1 MVSRKRHILTLAAL
15 ILAAACVFAAVWAS
29 SSLNARAADAAFKKT
44 WSEGDPSA
52 AEGLSLTSYI
62 NSGDNVLRW
71 KNDLVFD
78 GGEQSRTEQS
88 YRAMV
93 PYEGYGGSDF
103 RAFISVEG
111 TQELRELQ
119 ESMMNQCEVGSRIS
133 SKILLKDYFKYYPL
147 SVQWSVGGENYNTVD
162 YVGYSDLD
170 KAVNSLF
177 RVPVKATDYM
187 ILACEKHS
195 QGGSSTGIEAHY
207 ATGYSVAGYLVGSD
221 MICVTVL
228 NDYPDTIWTSEP
240 SSVEAEIRSF
250 PVKKLD
256 KAIEIAGGKIS
267 YVPAS
272 ENAELLWELPEG
284 AVYKACGSML
294 SREAVVVV
302 YSEGGVLK
310 AAVCDAAGKAPVE
323 IVLLEGV
330 ENDAACS
337 FYQKEDYAV
346 VQVGAEAFCCIWK
359 DASGWRSSSF
369 SPLDLQF
376 LAESQWYGNLSVAFN
391 KKNFAVAG
399 VIGGNDPYRGWQV
412 YRGVFLAVLSAD
424 GPVYQAKY
432 GSDAIAASAFSDHD
446 GYPRAASIYIPYSA
460 LKW

>member
-29 SSLNARAADAAFKKT
+29 SSINSHAADAAFKKT

-62 NSGDNVLRW
+62 SPFNNTLLW

-78 GGEQSRTEQS
+78 GGEQSLTEQS
-88 YRAMV
+88 YRTNA
-93 PYEGYGGSDF
+93 PYEALWGCDF
-103 RAFISVEG
+103 RAFINVEG
-111 TQELRELQ
+111 TQELQELQ
-119 ESMMNQCEVGSRIS
+119 DSMMKQCEVGSRIS
-133 SKILLKDYFKYYPL
+133 SKIVLKDYFEYYPL
-147 SVQWSVGGENYNTVD
+147 SVQWSVGGENYQTVH
-162 YVGYSDLD
+162 YTGYSDLEE
-170 KAVNSLF
+170 AVNALF

-187 ILACEKHS
+187 ILTCEKHS
-195 QGGSSTGIEAHY
+195 QGGSSTGTEAHY

-221 MICVTVL
+221 MVCVTVL
-228 NDYPDTIWTSEP
+228 NDYPDTIWASEP

-272 ENAELLWELPEG
+272 ENAELLWKLPEG
-284 AVYKACGSML
+284 AVYEACGSML
-294 SREAVVVV
+294 SRDAVIVV
-302 YSEGGVLK
+302 YSEGSVLK
-310 AAVCDAAGKAPVE
+310 AAACDAAGKAPVE
-323 IVLLEGV
+323 IVLLEDFGT
-330 ENDAACS
+330 DASCG

-346 VQVGAEAFCCIWK
+346 VQVGSEAFCCIWK
-359 DASGWRSSSF
+359 DATGWRASSF
-369 SPLDLQF
+369 PAPDLKF
-376 LAESQWYGNLSVAFN
+376 LAENEWYGNLSVAFN
-391 KKNFAVAG
+391 KKDFALAG
-399 VIGGNDPYRGWQV
+399 TIGGSSPSDFRAS
-412 YRGVFLAVLSAD
+412 YRGVFLAVLSEG

-432 GSDAIAASAFSDHD
+432 GSDAIAASAFHGTD
-446 GYPRAASIYIPYSA
+446 GYLRAASIYIPYSA

>member
-1 MVSRKRHILTLAAL
+1 MSRKRHILTLAAL

-62 NSGDNVLRW
+62 QSENTLLW

-78 GGEQSRTEQS
+78 GGEQSLTEQS
-88 YRAMV
+88 YRTNA
-93 PYEGYGGSDF
+93 PYEALWGCDF
-103 RAFISVEG
+103 RAFINVEG
-111 TQELRELQ
+111 TQELQELQ
-119 ESMMNQCEVGSRIS
+119 ESMQKECEVGSRIS
-133 SKILLKDYFKYYPL
+133 SKIMLKDYFKYYPL
-147 SVQWSVGGENYNTVD
+147 SVQWSVGGENYQTVH
-162 YVGYSDLD
+162 YSGYSDLE
-170 KAVNSLF
+170 KAVNDLF
-177 RVPVKATDYM
+177 RVPVNAADYM
-187 ILACEKHS
+187 ILTCEKHS
-195 QGGSSTGIEAHY
+195 QNGGGSTGTEPHY

-221 MICVTVL
+221 MVCVTVR
-228 NDYPDTIWTSEP
+228 NDYPDASGLSGP
-240 SSVEAEIRSF
+240 SSMEAQICSF

-256 KAIEIAGGKIS
+256 KAIEIGGGKIS

-272 ENAELLWELPEG
+272 ERTELLWELPEG
-284 AVYKACGSML
+284 AVYEACGSML
-294 SREAVVVV
+294 SRDAVIVV
-302 YSEGGVLK
+302 YSEGSVLK

-323 IVLLEGV
+323 IVLLEDSGT
-330 ENDAACS
+330 DASCG

-346 VQVGAEAFCCIWK
+346 VQVGSEAFCCIWK
-359 DASGWRSSSF
+359 DATGWRASSF
-369 SPLDLQF
+369 PAPDLQL
-376 LAESQWYGNLSVAFN
+376 LAENEWYGNLSVAFH
-391 KKNFAVAG
+391 KKDFAVAG
-399 VIGGNDPYRGWQV
+399 TIGGSSPSDFRAS